1 MAEPNHAGFH
11 NELRLTARELTL
23 RIMIC
28 PPGMICAAAHKGA
41 IQFMECS
48 EKSCAKRNSWRSQI
62 MPAFTMNCA

>member
-1 MAEPNHAGFH
+1 MREAQFMAEPNHAGFH

-41 IQFMECS
+41 GTVNSFAQICS
-48 EKSCAKRNSWRSQI
+48 
-62 MPAFTMNCA
+62 